1 MSESIIKGLTALD
14 PSNDSHW
21 TTDGQPRLDIVRTLA
36 SDPTVSREGINKVA
50 PGFSRSAPIITGGTE
65 VSPQTSAQ
73 PAEQQAATVV
83 TPTTETAPQA
93 QAPEKVAAP
102 ASEGAAQTTE
112 SEPKEVDTVESV
124 TKEMEQVQE
133 AMSYANEQRSAW
145 SSRVEECQ
153 NRIHVLQNKLARLA
167 GPGPNSQTAIQK
179 YLENQKK
186 LLSQRSVIGD
196 ALRSMD
202 FDPVKLAKS
211 LQSPLDAA
219 LARKR

>member
-50 PGFSRSAPIITGGTE
+50 PGFSRSAPVITGGTE
-65 VSPQTSAQ
+65 VTPQAPAQ
-73 PAEQQAATVV
+73 PAVQQAATVV
-83 TPTTETAPQA
+83 TPTTETVP
-93 QAPEKVAAP
+93 QAPEKAAAP
-102 ASEGAAQTTE
+102 ASKGDTQTTE
-112 SEPKEVDTVESV
+112 SESKEVDTVESV

-133 AMSYANEQRSAW
+133 AMAYANEQRSKW
-145 SSRVEECQ
+145 GSHVEECQ
-153 NRIHVLQNKLARLA
+153 NRIHALQNKLARLA

-186 LLSQRSVIGD
+186 LLSQRAVIGD

-202 FDPVKLAKS
+202 FDPVKLAKG